1 MKVWK
6 IYNKSAQK
14 VKIAIRTNNIVTI
27 GLFLEPNQFT
37 LAMPCITKALDAQN
51 RKGVLEIDENFD
63 NSYFKLKL
71 GEVHD
76 SGVLEKTV

>member
-14 VKIAIRTNNIVTI
+14 VKLSIRTDNTVTI
-27 GLFLEPNQFT
+27 GLFLEPNQFV
-37 LAMPCITKALDAQN
+37 LAMPFITKALDAQI
-51 RKGVLEIDENFD
+51 RKGVLDLDENFD
-63 NSYFKLKL
+63 NSYFKIKL

-76 SGVLEKTV
+76 SGVLEKTA